1 MDGPLSSLREQRKA
15 IREQTKRMKKISG
28 DDRKSGRYSKIPG
41 VKFFYTGGTIIDGYD
56 YES

>member
-15 IREQTKRMKKISG
+15 LREQTKRMKKISD
-28 DDRKSGRYSKIPG
+28 DDRKSGRLTKIPG